1 MSYKWHTSCSPGWTQ
16 YNDTFTFNLKKGTV
30 GECPSDNVPVEGVY
44 QFKERQEVRST
55 KLETGAYIWSADVET
70 ISDKLV
76 HAEYFSLFQVHDERP
91 NGRPPHL
98 IQVRNGDIILTCPEN
113 VDYYVERYNGKLSI
127 STKIHVKKNFVTVD
141 YILNG
146 INVKKLK
153 SKLTGQCFVKFGA
166 YRWNA
171 VCDVK
176 QIYRNLRFER
186 TNVSE
191 SE

>member
-1 MSYKWHTSCSPGWTQ
+1 MSYKWYESCSPGWKQ
-16 YNDTFTFNLKKGTV
+16 QDNTFEFYLKKGTP
-30 GECPSDNVPVEGVY
+30 GECLGDNTPMEGKFE
-44 QFKERQEVRST
+44 FKERQELMSDMLDLGTYV
-55 KLETGAYIWSADVET
+55 WSADVET

-76 HAEYFSLFQVHDERP
+76 HAEYFSLFQIHDKRP

-98 IQVRNGDIILTCPEN
+98 IQVRDGDIILICPNEVN
-113 VDYYVERYNGKLSI
+113 YRVEKYNGKLSI
-127 STKIHVKKNFVTVD
+127 STKIHVEKNFVTVD

-153 SKLTGQCFVKFGA
+153 SELIGQCFIKFGA

-176 QIYRNLRFER
+176 QIYRNLRFEKLK
-186 TNVSE
+186 
-191 SE
+191 